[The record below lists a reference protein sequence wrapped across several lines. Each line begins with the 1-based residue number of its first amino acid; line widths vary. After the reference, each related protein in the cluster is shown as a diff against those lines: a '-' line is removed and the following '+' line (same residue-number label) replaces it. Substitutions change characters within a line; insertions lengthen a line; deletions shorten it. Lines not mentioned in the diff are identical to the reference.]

1 MAISLP
7 ACIEDLS
14 HQKYTMKIVSL
25 LPSATEIVYALGLGE
40 ELLAVTHECDYPS
53 GASEKPVI
61 TSSILEHS
69 ESSSLQIHKGITG
82 LIHEGKSI
90 YHLNEKLLAEI
101 KPDLILTQELCD
113 VCAVSYNIVLEAA
126 KILEGDQEIISLE
139 PHFFRDV
146 LSNILLV
153 GEKTDKS
160 SEAKRLVDSLEK
172 RITFIENNTCKLT
185 VRPKVYCMEW
195 IDPPFA
201 AGHWISE
208 MVAIAGG
215 QEGLAIKGQ
224 PSVQINWQDVVDYA
238 PEILVFMPCG
248 FGLDRAVAE
257 AKQVQGWPG
266 WPDLPAVKKNQ
277 VYAVDGSSF
286 FNRPGPRLVDGLE
299 ILAQILNPEI
309 FSSILPRKNY
319 QRIHFVC

>member
-1 MAISLP
+1 
-7 ACIEDLS
+7 
-14 HQKYTMKIVSL
+14 MKIVSL
-25 LPSATEIVYALGLGE
+25 LPSATEIVYTLGLGE
-40 ELLAVTHECDYPS
+40 KLMAVTHECDYPPE
-53 GASEKPVI
+53 AAEKPVI

-69 ESSSLQIHKGITG
+69 HSSSLQIHKGITG
-82 LIHEGKSI
+82 LVHEGKSI

-113 VCAVSYNIVLEAA
+113 VCAVSYNIVFEAA
-126 KILEGDQEIISLE
+126 KILEGEQEIISLE
-139 PHFFRDV
+139 PHFFRDI

-153 GEKTDKS
+153 GEKTGKNQ
-160 SEAKRLVDSLEK
+160 EAKQLIESFEQ
-172 RITFIENNTCKLT
+172 RIAFVEDKTSKLT
-185 VRPKVYCMEW
+185 APRKVYCMEW

-208 MVAIAGG
+208 MVSIAGG
-215 QEGLAIKGQ
+215 REELAVKGK
-224 PSVQINWQDVVDYA
+224 PSVQIEWQDVVVYA

-248 FGLDRAVAE
+248 FGLEKSIAE
-257 AKQVQGWPG
+257 AKQVQSWPG
-266 WPDLPAVKKNQ
+266 WSDLPAVQKDQ

-309 FSSILPRKNY
+309 FSSISQQQNY
-319 QRIHFVC
+319 QKIHLA